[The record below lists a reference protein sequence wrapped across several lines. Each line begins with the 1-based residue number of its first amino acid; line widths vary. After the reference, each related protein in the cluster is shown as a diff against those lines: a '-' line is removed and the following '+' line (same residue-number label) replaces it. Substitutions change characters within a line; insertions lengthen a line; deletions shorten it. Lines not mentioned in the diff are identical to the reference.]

1 MALYCGHSAPYSE
14 TWPTSGMTRS
24 GAAYE
29 LPMWEHRTTGSGSSL
44 LPTPRSTDG
53 HGPGVHGQGGQ
64 DLRTTIALLPTPDAY
79 SERGG
84 PQHPD
89 KRRAGG
95 HSVTLQDVATN
106 LLPTPRATDGAKGG
120 PNQRGTGGD
129 LMLPSAVHRLMPT
142 PTAMDSR
149 ASGGSSPEHVT
160 LTDAVVRTELGAST
174 NPRSGDGNESSADPP
189 PLPLWPD
196 DEDNQS

>member
-1 MALYCGHSAPYSE
+1 
-14 TWPTSGMTRS
+14 MTRS

-29 LPMWEHRTTGSGSSL
+29 LPMWERRTTGSESSL
-44 LPTPRSTDG
+44 LPTPLSTDG
-53 HGPGVHGQGGQ
+53 HGPGVHGQGGR
-64 DLRTTIALLPTPDAY
+64 DRRTTIALLPTPDAY

-89 KRRAGG
+89 KRKAGG

-129 LMLPSAVHRLMPT
+129 LMLPSAVHRL
-142 PTAMDSR
+142 
-149 ASGGSSPEHVT
+149 
-160 LTDAVVRTELGAST
+160 ELGAST
-174 NPRSGDGNESSADPP
+174 NPLSDGGNGSSADPP

-196 DEDNQS
+196 DEDSQS